1 MTAGRS
7 GASLNVVPRI
17 DWDNISENQF
27 EDMVAVLLHHLYP
40 KSEHIDGSGGDG
52 GRDVQIDT
60 GNGLVAFELKSFTG
74 RLTPTRR
81 RQVKRSLTRAAQL
94 GPLSWTLVVPIDFTP
109 AEIEWFEQLRPS
121 VPFPID
127 RRGRTW
133 LDAEFAARWF
143 LARYFLDHLSD
154 EVVRLAEVLNQERAV
169 LAGGVPDALDRA
181 SQLAR
186 QINELDPYYR
196 FEIRTDGAGSSITV
210 APRYKG
216 AQRDRPITGQ
226 FTLRFADDD
235 DGRAARDAF
244 ERALDFGT
252 AVTVPEQYLG
262 RISLDM
268 PAKLGDAIDRVTSL
282 GLGPSAPD
290 LESLTFLLVSVDPSK
305 STLAEVPVD
314 LRVTNRG
321 RRGAILEGTDLTGAL
336 RVGATVD
343 VADGK
348 LLVTF
353 SVDATLAY
361 YPHEM
366 RPLARFL
373 ATFASPNLIG
383 LRDTNGENL
392 GELTSVAGEPFIEP
406 WMPQVVEDLALVQWA
421 SGMTRKV
428 GPGFTRDD
436 LEAIGFGAALLRGGR
451 VEVTWERIAAPLSR
465 NVPEEIRR
473 ALVRGDTTLTYQSRE
488 AHGILVDGQTYR
500 IGKGLLIE
508 YLARLESIPADWAAA
523 GTIPDGADL
532 VFVPGATNKASA
544 TLVQ

>member
-1 MTAGRS
+1 M
-7 GASLNVVPRI
+7 PRI
-17 DWDNISENQF
+17 DWARVSEDQF
-27 EDMVAVLLHHLYP
+27 EDMVAVLLHHLDP
-40 KSEHIDGSGGDG
+40 ESEHIDGSGGDG

-60 GNGLVAFELKSFTG
+60 GKGLVAFELKSFTG

-94 GPLSWTLVVPIDFTP
+94 GPLSWTLIVPIDFTQ
-109 AEIEWFEQLRPS
+109 AEIKWFEELRS
-121 VPFPID
+121 TVLFPIE

-133 LDAEFAARWF
+133 LDAEFASRWF

-154 EVVRLAEVLNQERAV
+154 EVVRLAEVLNQEKAV
-169 LAGGVPDALDRA
+169 LAGGAPDALDRA
-181 SQLAR
+181 RQLAQ

-196 FEIRTDGAGSSITV
+196 FEIRTDGDLSSITV

-216 AQRDRPITGQ
+216 AERDRPITGQ
-226 FTLRFADDD
+226 FTLRFPDDD

-252 AVTVPEQYLG
+252 AATVPGHYVE

-268 PAKLGDAIDRVTSL
+268 PAKLGDALDRVTAFE
-282 GLGPSAPD
+282 LGPSAPD
-290 LESLTFLLVSVDPSK
+290 LESRTFLLISVDASK

-336 RVGATVD
+336 SVRATVD
-343 VADGK
+343 VPAGK
-348 LLVTF
+348 FSVTF
-353 SVDATLAY
+353 SVDPTLAY

-366 RPLARFL
+366 RYLARFL

-383 LRDTNGENL
+383 LRDANGENV
-392 GELTSVAGEPFIEP
+392 GELTSVISEPFIES

-428 GPGFTRDD
+428 SPGFTRDD
-436 LEAIGFGAALLRGGR
+436 VEAIGLGAALLRGGR
-451 VEVTWERIAAPLSR
+451 VEVTWERIAAPLSPS
-465 NVPEEIRR
+465 VPDEIRR
-473 ALVRGDTTLTYQSRE
+473 ALLRGDAPLTYQSRE
-488 AHGILVDGQTYR
+488 AHAVVVDGRSYR
-500 IGKGLLIE
+500 IGKGLMIE
-508 YLARLESIPADWAAA
+508 YVARLESIPTDWTAA

-532 VFVPGATNKASA
+532 VFVPGSTNIAHA
-544 TLVQ
+544 TLVH